1 MIHILISSPTF
12 GSIRSRRSRA
22 CSVSPSFAYPHATLY
37 WVSGPSDPITSA
49 RAIHSRARS
58 TGMTAFYAGDNT
70 KFAQRLPGQPGIRRG
85 LNLAGLYELARRP
98 AAASPHRRARRRSCS
113 LGFRSKQRMWPHGA
127 AKIESPLF
135 ELARVLVRF
144 DHDAFLSAKR
154 LQAIL
159 TTFLAM
165 RPFGPSTRTM
175 PAIHGK
181 CAPHVGQILVSLV
194 ISLPQWQINVPI
206 AMRLPTMKSGMPT
219 IAPTTVQ
226 QSSRPIT

>member
-1 MIHILISSPTF
+1 MSVPFKAINRSILFISSGVSAATGAAVFVAELCARKLVSANASIAIKMSETRRLSLMRRCVMKSRSKRFIDLSF
-12 GSIRSRRSRA
+12 GEQLWILVGS
-22 CSVSPSFAYPHATLY
+22 
-37 WVSGPSDPITSA
+37 
-49 RAIHSRARS
+49 
-58 TGMTAFYAGDNT
+58 M
-70 KFAQRLPGQPGIRRG
+70 
-85 LNLAGLYELARRP
+85 
-98 AAASPHRRARRRSCS
+98 RSCN
-113 LGFRSKQRMWPHGA
+113 LCFGGVRLTAGPLR
-127 AKIESPLF
+127 LF
-135 ELARVLVRF
+135 EIAFVLVRL

-154 LQAIL
+154 LQEIL

-175 PAIHGK
+175 AAIHGK

-194 ISLPQWQINVPI
+194 ISFPQWQMNVPF